1 MNRRQA
7 KKQYK
12 KLYGCS
18 YAGKWRYMAKKK
30 IVKKNADTTAEK
42 LRENIEKWAHGEVR
56 DSIRPIFSAKS
67 CLADLIIAGE
77 IKPKE
82 TQKIVTTTEKLAEN
96 RKNNKGMHW
105 RRVRRYR

>member
-18 YAGKWRYMAKKK
+18 HAGKWRYMAKKK

-56 DSIRPIFSAKS
+56 DSIQPIFSAKS
-67 CLADLIIAGE
+67 CLVDLIIAGE